1 MATDRMPS
9 LFKVEIIRTAISPLF
24 ATRTPSRSGVN
35 SFEVILERKD
45 VISEGLG
52 MSGVVFAFFGRG

>member
-1 MATDRMPS
+1 MTDRMPS

-24 ATRTPSRSGVN
+24 VTRTLSRSGGY

-45 VISEGLG
+45 GSIEELE
-52 MSGVVFAFFGRG
+52 MSGVVFSFFGRR